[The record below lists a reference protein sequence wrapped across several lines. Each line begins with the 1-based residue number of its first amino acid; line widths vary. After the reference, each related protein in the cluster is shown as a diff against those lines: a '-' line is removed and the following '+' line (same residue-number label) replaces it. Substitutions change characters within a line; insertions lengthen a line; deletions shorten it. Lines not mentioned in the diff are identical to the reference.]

1 MRYVVILWHRTCVAT
16 LCAEVNTMAFDM
28 TAQLV
33 PMFWGLVAVMAV
45 SSLSVL
51 LSHE

>member
-1 MRYVVILWHRTCVAT
+1 MT
-16 LCAEVNTMAFDM
+16 LDM

-33 PMFWGLVAVMAV
+33 PMLWGLVALMVV

-51 LSHE
+51 VLHE